1 MSTVGSSK
9 ELTNVKNQSIGISA
23 MRFFKPIELR
33 LKTVEDLMVVQQNSR
48 AVLKKLED
56 KYMETPITT
65 SNVGTSEKI
74 NELDDWAKRITFL
87 GFKMVELNFL
97 ENLRSNITELE
108 TIRSRLLRES
118 QDDLET
124 FKKWFEVNKKVWK
137 EMEVNKKVIPNIEP
151 KTKLSNVT
159 AVPAGNQNLAS
170 SASIYLCNNCKIKDA
185 SNKAS
190 GSGAQQNILKR
201 KSQTQ

>member
-23 MRFFKPIELR
+23 LRFFKPNASR
-33 LKTVEDLMVVQQNSR
+33 LKTVEDLIVVQQNYR

-74 NELDDWAKRITFL
+74 NELDDWAKRIAFL
-87 GFKMVELNFL
+87 GFKIVELNFL
-97 ENLRSNITELE
+97 EDLSSNITELE
-108 TIRSRLLRES
+108 TVRSRLLRES
-118 QDDLET
+118 QVDLET
-124 FKKWFEVNKKVWK
+124 FKKWFEANKKVWK
-137 EMEVNKKVIPNIEP
+137 EMELNKKAIEP
-151 KTKLSNVT
+151 KTKLPNVT

-190 GSGAQQNILKR
+190 GSGAQQNFSLKR